1 MLLCADNIHGLNP
14 LVIKAIQESDPG
26 PIHDMARNCEAKGAD
41 LIDINPGHIPRSKL
55 HRIEFLVKSVQEVTH
70 KRLVID
76 SPNPGVLE
84 RAIEAC
90 KSPPIL
96 NAVSLEKDKLAI
108 MPRLAAEGGCDL
120 VVLLMDERSF
130 TPGSEEEKI
139 ALALE
144 IASKVEKNGLELDK
158 LIFDPVA
165 PNISWE
171 DFHKRIASDLSTIR
185 MLSTGSVFQ
194 TPVRTMLGLSN
205 LRSGSRS
212 RVPYELERCAM
223 FMFAGAGLDIL
234 LADVFQEGFVSS
246 YHTIQKW
253 TVKS

>member
-14 LVIKAIQESDPG
+14 VIIKAMQESNPG
-26 PIHDMARNCEAKGAD
+26 PIHDIARKCDALGVD
-41 LIDINPGHIPRSKL
+41 LIDINPGHIPKSKL
-55 HRIEFLVKSVQEVTH
+55 HRIEFLIKSVQEVTE

-76 SPNPGVLE
+76 SPRPEILE
-84 RAIEAC
+84 RAIEVC
-90 KSPPIL
+90 KFPPIL
-96 NAVSLEKDKLAI
+96 TAVSMEKEKLDKI
-108 MPRLAAEGGCDL
+108 PRLAVEGGCDL

-130 TPGSEEEKI
+130 TPDSEEEKI
-139 ALALE
+139 AIALE
-144 IASKVEKNGLELDK
+144 IASEVEKSGLEVDR

-194 TPVRTMLGLSN
+194 TPVRTMIGLSN
-205 LRSGSRS
+205 LRSGARS
-212 RVPYELERCAM
+212 RVPYELERSAM

-234 LADVFQEGFVSS
+234 LADVLQEGFESS
-246 YHTIQKW
+246 YRSVKKW
-253 TVKS
+253 AV